1 MGILY
6 LTVPQT
12 PDDRRAVPSFW
23 SESTP
28 RDLVYTRTS
37 ARTNLYFL
45 AFTSIDYRLNGRN
58 NMAEEEGG
66 VDLPGVH
73 GILMIVGWLILSDL
87 AQTIAWWTSCQ
98 VRFSSTPTE

>member
-1 MGILY
+1 MLF
-6 LTVPQT
+6 LPFR
-12 PDDRRAVPSFW
+12 PK
-23 SESTP
+23 STP

-37 ARTNLYFL
+37 ARANLYFL
-45 AFTSIDYRLNGRN
+45 AFSYTDYHFNDRN
-58 NMAEEEGG
+58 SMAEEEGG

-98 VRFSSTPTE
+98 VGFSIL